1 MDTPQPEPDLT
12 ALRSRLEPHFPNEG
26 FTEHGREVAV
36 KYLEEIE
43 TLNKEEI
50 AILMA
55 FQQIMIEQQTSIV
68 ENLAKKV
75 SDDKKSEGAKEV
87 SKIVQAF
94 QMPKRRRF

>member
-1 MDTPQPEPDLT
+1 MDTPKINPEWF
-12 ALRSRLEPHFPNEG
+12 RSCLEPYFPRDPDG
-26 FTEHGREVAV
+26 ITERGKEIAV
-36 KYLEEIE
+36 KYLEEID
-43 TLNKEEI
+43 TLTKEEI

-55 FQQIMIEQQTSIV
+55 FQQIIVEQQMSIV

-75 SDDKKSEGAKEV
+75 SDDKKSAGAKEV